1 MRVFQR
7 APIACFIAIWLLMPN
22 KGQVIFGFPPD
33 VPQFLFV
40 ELAAALMLVYIA
52 VTDTRYNDNLVHEG
66 LSYKHLG
73 LYQLLF
79 FLILVSLGTQLLVST
94 ILISGIIGSSVEI
107 SIGRF
112 FLQVFRESCLE
123 VCFLFSLM
131 RLIEVGTRC

>member
-1 MRVFQR
+1 MTFEGRIFLTFLLVMLTITLMRVFQR

-52 VTDTRYNDNLVHEG
+52 VTDTRYNDSLVHEG

-79 FLILVSLGTQLLVST
+79 F
-94 ILISGIIGSSVEI
+94 
-107 SIGRF
+107 
-112 FLQVFRESCLE
+112 
-123 VCFLFSLM
+123 
-131 RLIEVGTRC
+131 